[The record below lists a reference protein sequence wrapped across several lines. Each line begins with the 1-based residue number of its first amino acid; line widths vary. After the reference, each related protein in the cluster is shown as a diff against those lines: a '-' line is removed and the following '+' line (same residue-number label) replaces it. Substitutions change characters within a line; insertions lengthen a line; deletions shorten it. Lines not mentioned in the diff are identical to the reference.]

1 MTGPRRSQ
9 FSKIIKFAPGE
20 TESCRWNPLAAVE
33 LPTDW
38 IGKETT
44 IDRICVSLFVLSD
57 ESDMWT
63 REARSIFMFW
73 TLYLIN
79 KNGETT
85 FSEIIESALA
95 SGDPQEIIAEVLDSN
110 SNLPPRI
117 VTEGNGLMA
126 KGDKEFAGCLGTF
139 KSNMNIFLDAN
150 VRRNTGASDFSLWS
164 LRKECTTVYLCVQ
177 PSDQLRLA
185 KLLAL
190 FFETAYTCFLDHIP
204 TQDELPVTLMLDEY
218 PQLGKMVQ
226 INGMPAIGRGY
237 KFNAFYICQS
247 FNQLVAKYGD
257 AGANELKNT
266 CSYHI
271 FYTQNEIRVA
281 EEISKSIGKFTRK
294 KTSHSSQSGSMS
306 KNTSESDE
314 GVPLILPQEIMSLP
328 FGEILVCAQGNFQTP
343 VKCNAAL
350 FFKIPSLQQA
360 IKNSSWDE
368 KNKVSMTSATP
379 EALPASLAPVE
390 NKPEGVEQENNFNDE
405 QEEVA

>member
-1 MTGPRRSQ
+1 MR
-9 FSKIIKFAPGE
+9 
-20 TESCRWNPLAAVE
+20 
-33 LPTDW
+33 
-38 IGKETT
+38 IGKLE
-44 IDRICVSLFVLSD
+44 
-57 ESDMWT
+57 
-63 REARSIFMFW
+63 RSISTW
-73 TLYLIN
+73 RLN
-79 KNGETT
+79 NG
-85 FSEIIESALA
+85 
-95 SGDPQEIIAEVLDSN
+95 GPQF
-110 SNLPPRI
+110 
-117 VTEGNGLMA
+117 TE
-126 KGDKEFAGCLGTF
+126 
-139 KSNMNIFLDAN
+139 
-150 VRRNTGASDFSLWS
+150 R
-164 LRKECTTVYLCVQ
+164 
-177 PSDQLRLA
+177 
-185 KLLAL
+185 KLL
-190 FFETAYTCFLDHIP
+190 YH
-204 TQDELPVTLMLDEY
+204 
-218 PQLGKMVQ
+218 
-226 INGMPAIGRGY
+226 

-360 IKNSSWDE
+360 IKNSSWNE

-390 NKPEGVEQENNFNDE
+390 NKPEGVDQENNFNDE
-405 QEEVA
+405 QVEVA

>member
-1 MTGPRRSQ
+1 
-9 FSKIIKFAPGE
+9 
-20 TESCRWNPLAAVE
+20 
-33 LPTDW
+33 
-38 IGKETT
+38 
-44 IDRICVSLFVLSD
+44 
-57 ESDMWT
+57 
-63 REARSIFMFW
+63 MFW
-73 TLYLIN
+73 ALYLIH

-95 SGDPQEIIAEVLDSN
+95 SGDPQEIIAEVLDSK

-126 KGDKEFAGCLGTF
+126 KGDKEFAGVLGTF

-150 VRRNTGASDFSLWS
+150 VRRNTGASDFSLWT

-177 PSDQLRLA
+177 PADQLRLA

-204 TQDELPVTLMLDEY
+204 TKDELPITLMLDEY
-218 PQLGKMVQ
+218 PQLGKMLQ

-294 KTSHSSQSGSMS
+294 KTSHSSQSGSMN

-328 FGEILVCAQGNFQTP
+328 FGEILICSQGNFQTP
-343 VKCNAAL
+343 VKGNAAL
-350 FFKIPSLQQA
+350 FFKIPSLQKA
-360 IKNSSWDE
+360 MKDSSWDE
-368 KNKVSMTSATP
+368 QNKVSLTSANYDVS
-379 EALPASLAPVE
+379 PARPVPV
-390 NKPEGVEQENNFNDE
+390 KSM
-405 QEEVA
+405 EEVQDLEERSVETESIETDRQPETVEA